1 VRSADSIGANVAEAV
16 GHWHVGDL
24 RRLLLVA
31 RGSLYEAEHRML
43 PAEARAFLEEGSVD
57 RLAQVARALNGL
69 ITKKPPS

>member
-1 VRSADSIGANVAEAV
+1 
-16 GHWHVGDL
+16 
-24 RRLLLVA
+24 
-31 RGSLYEAEHRML
+31 ML